1 MSGSAEASVK
11 IAVIDDAIDTRH
23 SEFAGRVAAEFDAST
38 GLPSSLPRARESHGT
53 KVAGLAL
60 AGGPA
65 VNGVAPNARLLAV
78 RLPALCYT
86 LGHPSEAVAI
96 RWAVENGAD
105 VICCAWGP
113 QSAEIDAGR
122 MPKHTRD
129 AIEFAAAHGRGG
141 RGCVIVFSAG
151 NDGGNIALN
160 EYASHPDVMAV
171 GACNCHGRHPRYS
184 PTGDELFCV
193 VTSNDPGDPIGAL
206 STYRTTAPVG
216 SFRNGDAFYTDDFGF
231 TSAACAIAAGVCA
244 RVLAVDPSLTGLDVR
259 AIIAQSCERIDADG
273 GTYDERGHSPL
284 YGFGRV
290 DLDRALHALHQKSAT
305 SSV

>member
-1 MSGSAEASVK
+1 MIVPTDESVT
-11 IAVIDDAIDTRH
+11 IAVVDDSVDTRH
-23 SEFAGRVAAEFDAST
+23 SEFAGRIAAEFDAST
-38 GLPSSLPRARESHGT
+38 GERSAIPRGRQPHGT

-60 AGGPA
+60 AGGPE
-65 VNGVAPNARLLAV
+65 VQGIAPNARLLAV
-78 RLPALCYT
+78 RVPALCHT
-86 LGHPSEAVAI
+86 LGDPSEAVAI

-105 VICCAWGP
+105 IICCAWGP
-113 QSAEIDAGR
+113 QSADAAAGR
-122 MPKHTRD
+122 MPAHTRD
-129 AIEFAAAHGRGG
+129 AIEFAAARGRDG
-141 RGCVIVFSAG
+141 RGCVVVFSAG
-151 NDGGNIALN
+151 NDGGDIALN

-193 VTSNDPGDPIGAL
+193 VTSNDPGDSVGAL

-216 SFRNGDAFYTDDFGF
+216 SFLNGDAFYTDDFGF

-244 RVLAVDPSLTGLDVR
+244 RILAIDPNLTGLDVR
-259 AIIAQSCERIDADG
+259 AIIAQSCERIDIAG

-284 YGFGRV
+284 YGFGRL
-290 DLDRALHALHQKSAT
+290 DLDRALHAVHQKTVT

>member
-1 MSGSAEASVK
+1 VTDGSVTV
-11 IAVIDDAIDTRH
+11 AVVDDAVDTRH
-23 SEFAGRVAAEFDAST
+23 NEFAGRVAAAFDAST
-38 GLPSSLPRARESHGT
+38 GERSALPRGRQPHGT

-60 AGGPA
+60 AGGPE
-65 VNGVAPNARLLAV
+65 VNGIAPNARLLAV
-78 RLPALCYT
+78 RVPSLSHT
-86 LGHPSEAVAI
+86 LGDPSEAVAI
-96 RWAVENGAD
+96 RWAVEQGAD

-113 QSAEIDAGR
+113 QSANATAGR
-122 MPKHTRD
+122 LPSHTRD
-129 AIEFAAAHGRGG
+129 AIELAASRGRDG

-151 NDGGNIALN
+151 NDGGDIALN

-193 VTSNDPGDPIGAL
+193 VTSNDPDDPVGAR

-216 SFRNGDAFYTDDFGF
+216 SFLNGDAFYTDDFGF

-244 RVLAVDPSLTGLDVR
+244 RILAMDPSLTGLDVR
-259 AIIAQSCERIDADG
+259 ALVAQSCERIDVAA

-290 DLDRALHALHQKSAT
+290 SLERALHALHRKTAT

>member
-1 MSGSAEASVK
+1 MTFVNDGTVT
-11 IAVIDDAIDTRH
+11 IAVVDDAIDTRH
-23 SEFAGRVAAEFDAST
+23 SEFAGRVVAEFDAST
-38 GLPSSLPRARESHGT
+38 GLHSALPRGRQPHGT

-60 AGGPA
+60 AGGPE
-65 VNGVAPNARLLAV
+65 VKGIAPDARLLAV

-113 QSAEIDAGR
+113 QSSEATEGKLPR
-122 MPKHTRD
+122 HTRD

-151 NDGGNIALN
+151 NDGGDIANN

-171 GACNCHGRHPRYS
+171 GACNCHGLHPRYS

-193 VTSNDPGDPIGAL
+193 ATSNDPGDPIGAL
-206 STYRTTAPVG
+206 STYRTTAPIG
-216 SFRNGDAFYTDDFGF
+216 SFLHGDAFYADDFGF

-244 RVLAVDPSLTGLDVR
+244 RILAADPSLTTFDAR
-259 AIIAQSCERIDADG
+259 AIVARTCERIDIAG
-273 GTYDERGHSPL
+273 GMYDERGHSPL
-284 YGFGRV
+284 YGFGRI
-290 DLDRALHALHQKSAT
+290 DLDRALHTVYQKIAT